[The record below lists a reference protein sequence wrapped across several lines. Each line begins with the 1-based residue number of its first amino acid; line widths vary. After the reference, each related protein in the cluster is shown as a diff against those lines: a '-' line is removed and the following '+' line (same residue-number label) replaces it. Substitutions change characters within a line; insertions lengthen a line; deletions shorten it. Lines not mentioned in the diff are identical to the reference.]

1 MLVFRLGKTQYKN
14 DLTGIGAKL
23 FGGRWNNPGTACL
36 YTAENRSLALLE
48 YTVNVNVSEIPRAL
62 SFTLIEIPD
71 ENVTELEIKDLPG
84 DWMKFPAPSSTK
96 LFGTKLLDS
105 VNTAVIKIPSTII
118 PQEFNFILNPSH
130 PLSKKFKILGVED
143 YVYDLRIKLS

>member
-71 ENVTELEIKDLPG
+71 ENVTELE
-84 DWMKFPAPSSTK
+84 S
-96 LFGTKLLDS
+96 
-105 VNTAVIKIPSTII
+105 
-118 PQEFNFILNPSH
+118 
-130 PLSKKFKILGVED
+130 
-143 YVYDLRIKLS
+143 